1 MEQWAF
7 PAKYDNSYF
16 PEADSPYWFRERE
29 TMDPELRAE
38 KVLVRL
44 REVMRYAYATSG
56 FYRRKWDDAGINPE
70 DITSWEAFES
80 VPVVTKAEMR
90 QSQLD
95 HPPFGDYLCAPDSE
109 IHHIHGTSGTTGTP
123 TAFAVSRH
131 DWDTIANNHARIMWG
146 MGLRPGDTV
155 FIAAVFSL
163 YLGSWGAL
171 SGAERL
177 HCKAF
182 PFGAGAPGMTAR
194 AVRWLRASKPKGFY
208 ATPSYAL
215 RLAEVAQAEGVDP
228 REFEIGVMFFSG
240 EPGAS
245 IPSVRNAIAEAY
257 GARVVDCGTMAEM
270 TPFMSASA
278 TAGTPEGMLL
288 YQDIVH
294 HEICDPTTYRPVPY
308 GGEGT
313 PVYTHLE
320 RTSQPMIRLASN
332 DLSSWVYEENP
343 CGRTYPRLPRGVY
356 GRIDDMIHIRGENV
370 YPTEIENV
378 LRGLE
383 HYGGEHR
390 IIVTRTGSMD
400 ELHVDAE
407 CVHTAN
413 DPTALELFKTTAAT
427 ELQSM
432 LGLRVSV
439 DTVPQHTFD
448 RTDHKARRVD
458 DRRALV

>member
-1 MEQWAF
+1 MEEWSF
-7 PAKYDNSYF
+7 PTRYDANYF
-16 PEADSPYWFRERE
+16 PDASSPYWFRERE
-29 TMDPELRAE
+29 TMDPDKRAE
-38 KVLVRL
+38 LVLERL
-44 REVMRYAYATSG
+44 RDVMRYAYRTSG
-56 FYRRKWDDAGINPE
+56 FYKRKWDAAGVSPE

-90 QSQLD
+90 ESQLEY
-95 HPPFGDYLCAPDSE
+95 PPFGDYLCAPESE

-123 TAFAVSRH
+123 TAFALSRA
-131 DWDTIANNHARIMWG
+131 DWDVVANNHARIMWG

-215 RLAEVAQAEGVDP
+215 RLAEVARSEGVDP

-245 IPSVRNAIAEAY
+245 IPSVRSAIADAY

-278 TAGTPEGMLL
+278 TEGSPEGMLL

-332 DLSSWVYEENP
+332 DLSSWVLEENA
-343 CGRTYPRLPRGVY
+343 CGRTYPKMPRGVY

-370 YPTEIENV
+370 YPSEVENV
-378 LRGLE
+378 LRDLE
-383 HYGGEHR
+383 YYGGEHR
-390 IIVTRTGSMD
+390 IVVTRKGSMD
-400 ELHVDAE
+400 EMLVEVE
-407 CVHTAN
+407 CTHTTN
-413 DPTALELFKTTAAT
+413 DVTGLENFGRRASS
-427 ELQSM
+427 ELQAT

-439 DTVPQHTFD
+439 ETVPQNTFD